1 MKRKALLLLP
11 LSTLALVG
19 CSKISIV
26 DSSDNAL
33 LSYTLKQ
40 SCNQIIFSHS
50 GLALNSSYRIVNG
63 STHKWQALPCL
74 AHSLHLVH
82 PLVEVQVAVA
92 GIKSL

>member
-33 LSYTLKQ
+33 FSYTLKQ

-50 GLALNSSYRIVNG
+50 GLALNSTYRIVNG
-63 STHKWQALPCL
+63 ST
-74 AHSLHLVH
+74 
-82 PLVEVQVAVA
+82 QVAS
-92 GIKSL
+92 ITMSSSLTTSGTSSGGGPGGGWH